1 MLYDA
6 QEGHVSW
13 VPRIES
19 QTPQDKTFKMVSIPV
34 EESKNTLNVS
44 FREESRSQSNN
55 LTVPRWLYFW
65 HCVERTKRYI
75 FDKWLYDCFFPLTC
89 VHCWW
94 QSWYKMTIIISSPG
108 FEKEGFKCLSCEMYL
123 SWVRKMPLSL
133 AVLFFI
139 ILKWFVYCIIMFSNI
154 ILCLFLV
161 KTQSLTKDYIS
172 SQKCEL

>member
-19 QTPQDKTFKMVSIPV
+19 QTPQDKTLKMVPIPV
-34 EESKNTLNVS
+34 EESKNILNVS

-75 FDKWLYDCFFPLTC
+75 WQMIVWLFFPLTC

-94 QSWYKMTIIISSPG
+94 QCWYNMTIIISSPG
-108 FEKEGFKCLSCEMYL
+108 SLRKGKCLSCEIYL
-123 SWVRKMPLSL
+123 SWVKKNALKSCCT
-133 AVLFFI
+133 FFI
-139 ILKWFVYCIIMFSNI
+139 ILTWFVYCIKMFANI